1 MITANTM
8 QETTTKTRNY
18 SLDLLRILAC
28 ITVILCHTAGSPL
41 IAHHVEPGTL
51 WYNECLFMHSLTR
64 WDIAIFVMLP
74 GFFLLNPKKDV
85 TISAI
90 LGKYVMRVLGAL
102 IFWSL
107 FYGLT
112 LRKSL
117 YPLGTQEGHFW
128 YLEMIIWVY
137 LSIPILRLVAVN
149 QKLTRY
155 FIYVWLFYQVYTF
168 IGAFVTMPIKIQNMV
183 FANFAGFAL
192 LAYHLKTVFV
202 NPEDPKKTRRLSH
215 VIYIFGII
223 GLVVSVASCLISQD
237 EENIFMS
244 FSSPN
249 TIAIS
254 VAMFVFAICHP
265 LNLPQ
270 RKGEIVENIAR
281 CTFGVYLTHIW
292 VLIMIYNRLHRFIQE
307 PIPLVL
313 ICVATAFVT
322 GIVVT
327 YFLRKIPFCR
337 KYIV

>member
-1 MITANTM
+1 MIKANTM

-90 LGKYVMRVLGAL
+90 LWKYVMRVLGAL

-128 YLEMIIWVY
+128 YLNKTEKQN
-137 LSIPILRLVAVN
+137 PIREPDL
-149 QKLTRY
+149 
-155 FIYVWLFYQVYTF
+155 
-168 IGAFVTMPIKIQNMV
+168 MMV
-183 FANFAGFAL
+183 ITGGM
-192 LAYHLKTVFV
+192 YGY
-202 NPEDPKKTRRLSH
+202 RRK
-215 VIYIFGII
+215 
-223 GLVVSVASCLISQD
+223 D
-237 EENIFMS
+237 
-244 FSSPN
+244 
-249 TIAIS
+249 
-254 VAMFVFAICHP
+254 
-265 LNLPQ
+265 
-270 RKGEIVENIAR
+270 
-281 CTFGVYLTHIW
+281 GVY
-292 VLIMIYNRLHRFIQE
+292 VL
-307 PIPLVL
+307 PLA
-313 ICVATAFVT
+313 C
-322 GIVVT
+322 
-327 YFLRKIPFCR
+327 LRP
-337 KYIV
+337 

>member
-1 MITANTM
+1 M
-8 QETTTKTRNY
+8 
-18 SLDLLRILAC
+18 
-28 ITVILCHTAGSPL
+28 
-41 IAHHVEPGTL
+41 
-51 WYNECLFMHSLTR
+51 
-64 WDIAIFVMLP
+64 
-74 GFFLLNPKKDV
+74 
-85 TISAI
+85 
-90 LGKYVMRVLGAL
+90 
-102 IFWSL
+102 
-107 FYGLT
+107 
-112 LRKSL
+112 
-117 YPLGTQEGHFW
+117 
-128 YLEMIIWVY
+128 
-137 LSIPILRLVAVN
+137 
-149 QKLTRY
+149 
-155 FIYVWLFYQVYTF
+155 
-168 IGAFVTMPIKIQNMV
+168 
-183 FANFAGFAL
+183 
-192 LAYHLKTVFV
+192 
-202 NPEDPKKTRRLSH
+202 
-215 VIYIFGII
+215 
-223 GLVVSVASCLISQD
+223 ASCLISQD